1 MTVKELF
8 KAMEEGKVG
17 TAQILKAAAAMD
29 KMAEKNGA
37 LSEALKT
44 SQAAQVR
51 FENKMKNFAL
61 VYVRI
66 IDPVLTAMFNALGA
80 ISDVLLMLA
89 PAIKVVVD
97 VFMRLVDNLRI
108 FMDVLKG
115 IAENVDWLKT
125 AMLALGVASFVFLY
139 TVVPNI
145 AAATT
150 AVVGLTKAMAI
161 LKAGML
167 LIQRAAPVMM
177 FLALIE
183 LTRQLHDYYVTGGTG
198 SSWIEVL
205 ASSFQLGFAKIGL
218 QVQMFRYY
226 MAMLEY
232 HAKRTFNELTGIRW
246 SDAFGFIG
254 SDEMNLL
261 MKANPIMLPHALGD
275 YVSSKLVGQI
285 EVNVNMKDAQGNV
298 TTTRQEIPVEFTQGA
313 NAVGGQ

>member
-80 ISDVLLMLA
+80 ISDILLMLA

-97 VFMRLVDNLRI
+97 VFMRLVDNLRTFI
-108 FMDVLKG
+108 DVLKG

-125 AMLALGVASFVFLY
+125 TLLALGIISALTLGGMLAGS
-139 TVVPNI
+139 T
-145 AAATT
+145 AAAGGFVLLAK
-150 AVVGLTKAMAI
+150 AVGAV
-161 LKAGML
+161 KAGLL
-167 LIQRAAPVMM
+167 LIQKAAPVMM

-246 SDAFGFIG
+246 SDAFGFLN
-254 SDEMNLL
+254 SDTMKWLEKMADPRTTL
-261 MKANPIMLPHALGD
+261 MTAATTGMTMYG
-275 YVSSKLVGQI
+275 KLTVD
-285 EVNVNMKDAQGNV
+285 VNQKDAQGNV